1 MFQQHSI
8 LIINVFEKEKLTPSE
23 RIETGT
29 PDNNI
34 EVEGINFSLSKTSIN
49 YL

>member
-8 LIINVFEKEKLTPSE
+8 LIINVFEKENLARST

-29 PDNNI
+29 PQQQHPC
-34 EVEGINFSLSKTSIN
+34 
-49 YL
+49 